1 MIKTATEDHLVWM
14 PGAVATLEQPAA
26 GERREILTSTD
37 GKRLRRIVD
46 RDLDFIWRL
55 LRRLGV
61 PEGDTDDA
69 VQQCFVIL
77 SGRLDDI
84 PAGDE
89 RSFLFATA
97 LRVASEWR
105 RRNDRRGE
113 TDFDSVAELVDPT
126 PAPDASLENER
137 AHRLLDALVRALP
150 IELGVAFVLYEIEG
164 LTAKEIAAL
173 LGLPMGTV
181 ASRIRKAR
189 EVFDAAVSRVKARM
203 DRKGASK

>member
-1 MIKTATEDHLVWM
+1 VIKTATEDHLVWM
-14 PGAVATLEQPAA
+14 PGAVATLEQPAP

-55 LRRLGV
+55 VRRLGV

-77 SGRLDDI
+77 SRRLDDI
-84 PAGDE
+84 PGGDE

-105 RRNDRRGE
+105 RRNDRRQE
-113 TDFDSVAELVDPT
+113 IDFDSVAELSDPT
-126 PAPDASLENER
+126 PAPDASLESER
-137 AHRLLDALVRALP
+137 ARRLLDALVRALP
-150 IELGVAFVLYEIEG
+150 VELGVAFVLYEIEG
-164 LTAKEIAAL
+164 QTAKEIAAL

-189 EVFDAAVSRVKARM
+189 ELFDAAVSRVKARM
-203 DRKGASK
+203 DREGAPK